1 MDLSNLSWLQGLI
14 VSYGLWCL
22 FAVVML
28 ESMGIPMPGE
38 TALVATALYAGSTHS
53 ISLLSVVLVA
63 ATAATIGDNVG
74 YAFGRAVGLPLVLK
88 YGRYVRLNSAR
99 LKIGQY
105 LFMEHGG
112 KIVFFGRF
120 IAVLRT
126 YAALLAGINLMKWR
140 HFLLANGVGG
150 VCWAALFGA
159 GAYFLGNKFEWFADV
174 LGLPLLAAAILALAG
189 GILFVRHH
197 EKELQR
203 KADAALPDAWPH
215 NDHLTSTPSTN
226 N

>member
-1 MDLSNLSWLQGLI
+1 MDISNLSWLQSLI

-22 FAVVML
+22 FAAVML

-53 ISLLSVVLVA
+53 AGVLSVVLVA
-63 ATAATIGDNVG
+63 ATAAMVGDNIG

-105 LFMEHGG
+105 LFVEHGG

-126 YAALLAGINLMKWR
+126 YSALLAGINLMKWR
-140 HFLLANGVGG
+140 HFLLVNGLGG
-150 VCWAALFGA
+150 ICWAAVFGA
-159 GAYFLGNKFEWFADV
+159 GAYLLGNKFKWFADV
-174 LGLPLLAAAILALAG
+174 LGLPLLVTAMVALAG
-189 GILFVRHH
+189 GILFVRRH

-215 NDHLTSTPSTN
+215 NDHLANAPSMN